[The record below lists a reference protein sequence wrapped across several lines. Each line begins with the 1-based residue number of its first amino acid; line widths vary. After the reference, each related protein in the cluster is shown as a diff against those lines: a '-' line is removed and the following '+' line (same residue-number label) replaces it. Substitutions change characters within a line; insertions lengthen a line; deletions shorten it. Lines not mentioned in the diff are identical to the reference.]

1 MPTKDDDARE
11 AWSCMLRMLVGGE
24 HQQRLARAA
33 DEAGLTLRQ
42 LHALFDLDPDNPRPM
57 RDLAVEWYCD
67 ASNVTGIVDGLEAI
81 GMVERL
87 PSKVDRRVKL
97 IRLTDVGSKAR
108 ADCIEKGQ
116 VPPDGFGRLNA
127 AETRTLRSLL
137 ARVSE
142 GYQWPQE
149 RPVEF

>member
-33 DEAGLTLRQ
+33 EEAGLTLRQ

-87 PSKVDRRVKL
+87 PSK
-97 IRLTDVGSKAR
+97 
-108 ADCIEKGQ
+108 
-116 VPPDGFGRLNA
+116 
-127 AETRTLRSLL
+127 
-137 ARVSE
+137 
-142 GYQWPQE
+142 
-149 RPVEF
+149 

>member
-97 IRLTDVGSKAR
+97 IRLTDVGAKAR
-108 ADCIEKGQ
+108 ANCIEKGQ
-116 VPPDGFGRLNA
+116 VPPDGFARLNA
-127 AETRTLRSLL
+127 AETRTLRSLV

>member
-1 MPTKDDDARE
+1 
-11 AWSCMLRMLVGGE
+11 
-24 HQQRLARAA
+24 
-33 DEAGLTLRQ
+33 
-42 LHALFDLDPDNPRPM
+42 M

-97 IRLTDVGSKAR
+97 IRLTDVGAKAR
-108 ADCIEKGQ
+108 ASCIEKGQ